1 MTAST
6 GEATLFFGNP
16 WGGAGNGR
24 VRAELPSIFSRLI
37 WASLCFCFYETDQAL
52 SICCCEHVCG
62 SGGCLRQWRVSG
74 HGMAALCWELW
85 GAAPRWGEQTPSRFQ
100 GSVGIIT
107 SGASLRASLLGN

>member
-52 SICCCEHVCG
+52 STCCCEHVCG
-62 SGGCLRQWRVSG
+62 GGGCL
-74 HGMAALCWELW
+74 GMAWQPFAGSCGVQPPAGESKHHLASRALWE
-85 GAAPRWGEQTPSRFQ
+85 
-100 GSVGIIT
+100 
-107 SGASLRASLLGN
+107 